1 MTTGRT
7 GAVSASRAPAG
18 LASATAGAGR
28 GRWRFLGRSSLP
40 LDPVAREHERR
51 GRRWLVVSYLFCPC
65 HIPLTLALIGA
76 LFGGTAFGA
85 AVATNAIWVGAVLV
99 CAYAVVLWR
108 GFRQIRLANR
118 IEAAGGSVSCTSSG
132 CAVTTT
138 ATSTP

>member
-7 GAVSASRAPAG
+7 GAVSASRARAG
-18 LASATAGAGR
+18 LGPAAAGAGR

-65 HIPLTLALIGA
+65 HIPLALALIGA
-76 LFGGTAFGA
+76 LFGGTALGA
-85 AVATNAIWVGAVLV
+85 AVAANSIGVGALLV

-118 IEAAGGSVSCTSSG
+118 IEAAGGTISCTSSG
-132 CAVTTT
+132 CTVTTA